1 MAALGGQTYLSSIL
15 RFFVKSLASKT
26 SDWLGYMRFLIIPL
40 GKDAQ
45 IPPLMQGGGVRS
57 SDGTVGET
65 KAWPSVRPL
74 SSVPFLVPPYQVLTL
89 WPNTWAPWTVDTAAT
104 SLILAGETC
113 SAARS
118 PQCQV
123 MSPGRGLRQSAAPFV
138 ESRSRL
144 KEGAGGACC
153 SSALCRQ
160 LPHLP
165 RVFIASVFVKRR
177 PLSSAFRAG
186 SFPSAL
192 CSAPVRVGRR
202 RATRGRCGGHA

>member
-45 IPPLMQGGGVRS
+45 IPPLTQGGGVRS

-74 SSVPFLVPPYQVLTL
+74 SSVPFLVPPYQVRTL

-123 MSPGRGLRQSAAPFV
+123 MSPGRGLGQSAAWFV

-160 LPHLP
+160 LPHP
-165 RVFIASVFVKRR
+165 PAC
-177 PLSSAFRAG
+177 SSHRCLLRG
-186 SFPSAL
+186 
-192 CSAPVRVGRR
+192 GR
-202 RATRGRCGGHA
+202 